1 MSWHVVQLWPPNGA
15 IIASNCC
22 SVLPSL
28 CVVYTGR
35 RIECIA
41 AADAAEIHPHA
52 GTVSLLLHI
61 HVSLLLPA
69 AGWICLGLGRLA
81 LSLKA
86 AGEAEGRV
94 G

>member
-1 MSWHVVQLWPPNGA
+1 MVQLWPPNGA
-15 IIASNCC
+15 IIASNC

-86 AGEAEGRV
+86 AGSRGSGGLMR